1 MTSFAQGCQS
11 IHISMMF
18 KKVLFYDFDSMLL
31 SSLVLGDINAGSTN
45 INKTGLQPVSRP
57 VEQVQKICALKK
69 TRLNIGKIKN
79 VEC

>member
-1 MTSFAQGCQS
+1 
-11 IHISMMF
+11 MMF
-18 KKVLFYDFDSMLL
+18 KKVLFDDFDSMLL

-57 VEQVQKICALKK
+57 VEQVQKIMEKNS
-69 TRLNIGKIKN
+69 LNIGKNKK